1 MSKVLI
7 TLTGPSGVGKSYL
20 KKYLRKVFNLTEP
33 PVYTTREKR
42 GNENCSDR
50 IYLTKKEFR
59 AKLKNKELILV
70 NEIYGNYYGFHKN
83 AFLNNSNQITEIYVD
98 NVKKIKEICPSVLM
112 LGLLP
117 ENLDFLMYR
126 LQKRKKESGEKVPE
140 RSEGT
145 KAELNKVLKQKEYF
159 DYLYYVGKNNEG
171 KICSDIE
178 NYIKNYYQLF

>member
-1 MSKVLI
+1 MLGILI
-7 TLTGPSGVGKSYL
+7 TLIGPSGVGKGYL
-20 KKYLRKVFNLTEP
+20 KNYLKRVFSLTEP

-50 IYLTKKEFR
+50 IFLTKKEFR
-59 AKLKNKELILV
+59 TKLKNKELILV

-83 AFLNNSNQITEIYVD
+83 AFSDNSNQITEIYAD
-98 NVKKIKEICPSVLM
+98 NVKKFKEIRPSALI

-117 ENLDFLMYR
+117 ENLDFLIYR
-126 LQKRKKESGEKVPE
+126 LQKRKKENGKKVSE
-140 RSEGT
+140 RLKGI

-178 NYIKNYYQLF
+178 NYIKNYYRFL